1 MAAVG
6 RAHTQC
12 HMHARTHSP
21 SRANRPAVLRSACAA
36 ADTHCYAHCCCAA
49 YTTTANAAAAEW
61 TAEEKEAAKK
71 SRSPLKNS
79 VSTLEGKKI
88 PFGLGL
94 EQKQQQQ
101 EEADAAA
108 GAAAAGAGGE
118 EKAAAGEEVGAGAG
132 PSVV

>member
-1 MAAVG
+1 MAAV
-6 RAHTQC
+6 R
-12 HMHARTHSP
+12 HARTHASTHSP
-21 SRANRPAVLRSACAA
+21 SRANRPAPLCSACAA

-108 GAAAAGAGGE
+108 GAAGAAGGE